1 MILPTKHLPVEAS
14 LLGVGAKILAA
25 LDQPRSVNDLWEM
38 LRATEGVVSFDR
50 FCSALTF
57 LYTLGLVDLD
67 HDQLARASAS

>member
-25 LDQPRSVNDLWEM
+25 LEQPRSVNDLWEM
-38 LRATEGVVSFDR
+38 LRVVEGIGSFDR

-57 LYTLGLVDLD
+57 LYTLGLVDRTR
-67 HDQLARASAS
+67 DQLVRVSSS